1 MGLIECFL
9 ENSAHHEKNATDQ
22 KGAPKDFTAITLK
35 GSWRIYQDVSQGKLW
50 RWILFSF
57 HVLKRAIAV
66 LNYYDSVNISLSKNK
81 INQISTDLYS
91 SESFKNHS
99 SLLLNRW
106 YFFFGHPRLKSR
118 KLATKLIHYQRD
130 RDLSKTLSFED
141 H

>member
-1 MGLIECFL
+1 MELIECFL
-9 ENSAHHEKNATDQ
+9 ENSSWKECNRSKRCSE
-22 KGAPKDFTAITLK
+22 DFTAITVK
-35 GSWRIYQDVSQGKLW
+35 GSWRIYQDESQGKLW

-66 LNYYDSVNISLSKNK
+66 LNYYDSVNINLSKNK

-118 KLATKLIHYQRD
+118 KLATKLIHYQSD
-130 RDLSKTLSFED
+130 KDLSKTLSFDD